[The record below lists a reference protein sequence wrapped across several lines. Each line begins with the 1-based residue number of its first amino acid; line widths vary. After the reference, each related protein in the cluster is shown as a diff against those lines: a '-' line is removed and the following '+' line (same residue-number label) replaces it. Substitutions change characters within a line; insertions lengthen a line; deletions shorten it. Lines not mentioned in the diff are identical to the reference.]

1 MQSLGTID
9 HMKDILKSNL
19 ELSNIFFQHPA
30 SQGQVRKFHPA
41 AARCRPACILHAI
54 HPEIIMKRIRQT
66 GDGIKPR
73 EDNNNNSSRDS
84 TNSNNNLRSAQAQN
98 SINRATG
105 NTSSSSRRRS
115 RSNSPPVK
123 NDCSDSDSNM
133 GIPDSQVDAQA
144 HVLPLGERD
153 ASDDN
158 SHGSRRSTGSNTNTN
173 SNGGNAS
180 PSSAALEAND
190 EQDGGGCSSSGG
202 SASALGEN
210 DIDDARTFPPYEA
223 AADRND
229 EIMENAGA
237 GDGGGATVGGA
248 HQLNVLVLVRLLFHY
263 LEKVDPQLLLEAKRA
278 LKDCDRRKRDGDPGY
293 QQLSEI
299 IPRRLRRIVG
309 DKHWGRALA
318 IQRNYLLQKKRKKK
332 QRDEMMQHRR
342 HISRNKEKMG
352 RGVNPNVVSM
362 ESSVDTSVQA
372 SATSVPAAS
381 AAASASAASASA
393 TAQHHLSDTGA
404 NSPFPSSPSPSA
416 VPIFNPG
423 LLHRVVVNT
432 TSSAS
437 TSRAGNGDSPYNNQA
452 HILSPFEVAQRAL
465 AAQVEAYNRASTQ
478 MGLDTQ
484 MQQQAFGFPPAPEAQ
499 EALLASVAASAW
511 QGRIPMS
518 SCHTDDSSESSS

>member
-1 MQSLGTID
+1 M
-9 HMKDILKSNL
+9 
-19 ELSNIFFQHPA
+19 
-30 SQGQVRKFHPA
+30 
-41 AARCRPACILHAI
+41 PACHS
-54 HPEIIMKRIRQT
+54 PKIIMKRIRQT

-84 TNSNNNLRSAQAQN
+84 SNSNNNLRSAQGQN

-105 NTSSSSRRRS
+105 NTSFSSRRRS

-123 NDCSDSDSNM
+123 NDCNDSDSNM
-133 GIPDSQVDAQA
+133 GIPDSQMDAQA
-144 HVLPLGERD
+144 HVLPLRERD

-158 SHGSRRSTGSNTNTN
+158 SHGSRRSTGSNNN
-173 SNGGNAS
+173 NNDSNGGNAS

-210 DIDDARTFPPYEA
+210 DIDDARTFPPFEA

-229 EIMENAGA
+229 EIMEKAGA

-248 HQLNVLVLVRLLFHY
+248 HQLNVFVLVRLLFHY

-278 LKDCDRRKRDGDPGY
+278 LKDCDRRKREGDPGY

-352 RGVNPNVVSM
+352 RGANPNIVSM

-372 SATSVPAAS
+372 SATSVAATS
-381 AAASASAASASA
+381 AAASASAATASA
-393 TAQHHLSDTGA
+393 IAQSHLSDTGA

-423 LLHRVVVNT
+423 LLHRVVIPSASGDNT

-437 TSRAGNGDSPYNNQA
+437 TSRAGNGDSPNNNQA

-499 EALLASVAASAW
+499 EALPASVAAAAW
-511 QGRIPMS
+511 QGRMPMS